1 MRTNTIIC
9 TLWLYILLQMN
20 ISMKHFFFYAVCSG
34 PKILKANENKTKNV
48 KVSHKHQ
55 NLGEIINIFSIYS
68 FTEYA

>member
-1 MRTNTIIC
+1 
-9 TLWLYILLQMN
+9 MN

-34 PKILKANENKTKNV
+34 PKILKANENKTKNI
-48 KVSHKHQ
+48 KASHKHQ